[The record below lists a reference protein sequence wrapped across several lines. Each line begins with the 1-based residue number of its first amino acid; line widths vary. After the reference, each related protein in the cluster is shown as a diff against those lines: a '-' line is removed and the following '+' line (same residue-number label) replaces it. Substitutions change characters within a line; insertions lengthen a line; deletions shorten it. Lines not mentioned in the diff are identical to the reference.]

1 MYRYYKLISQ
11 GYLKNITVQKL
22 ELENFLN
29 VKSSRIVIN
38 IQILKFFP
46 ILTFFYEKLIQQILI
61 VN

>member
-38 IQILKFFP
+38 IQILKIFSHTYLLLWKTNP
-46 ILTFFYEKLIQQILI
+46 ADTDS
-61 VN
+61 